1 MHWHLQQNVRQ
12 LVVEEILKIIEVE
25 ELQND
30 ENLAKLDIFLK
41 KHSFHST
48 ALIARLIILK
58 NIGSVRYVSELRKC
72 ALYVQSRKKLFN
84 ILIKNKT
91 KVPLKTNQNFN
102 QKLTML
108 EWIEKIEKK
117 ENNPSF
123 FSAIKTA
130 KKSLDENDDFI
141 TETLAKIY
149 KEQGH
154 YDKAIDAF
162 EKLILKFPEKS
173 TLFAS
178 QISDINK
185 IK

>member
-1 MHWHLQQNVRQ
+1 M
-12 LVVEEILKIIEVE
+12 VVEEIFKIIEVE

-58 NIGSVRYVSELRKC
+58 NNGSVRYISELRKC
-72 ALYVQSRKKLFN
+72 ALYVQSRKKLFK

-91 KVPLKTNQNFN
+91 KVFVEPHQNFN
-102 QKLTML
+102 QKLTIL
-108 EWIEKIEKK
+108 EWIEKIEEKK
-117 ENNPSF
+117 ENPSF
-123 FSAIKTA
+123 FSATETA
-130 KKSLDENDDFI
+130 KKSLSENDDFI

-154 YDKAIDAF
+154 FDKAINAF
-162 EKLILKFPEKS
+162 EKLILKFPEKN

-178 QISDINK
+178 QINEIKK

>member
-1 MHWHLQQNVRQ
+1 M
-12 LVVEEILKIIEVE
+12 VVEEIFKIIEVE

-58 NIGSVRYVSELRKC
+58 NIGSVRYTSELKKC
-72 ALYVQSRKKLFN
+72 ALYVQSRKKIFK
-84 ILIKNKT
+84 ILIENKT
-91 KVPLKTNQNFN
+91 KVFVEPNQNFN

-108 EWIEKIEKK
+108 EWIEKIEEKK
-117 ENNPSF
+117 ENPSF
-123 FSAIKTA
+123 FSATETA
-130 KKSLDENDDFI
+130 KKSLSENDDFI
-141 TETLAKIY
+141 TETLANIY

-154 YDKAIDAF
+154 FDKAIDAF
-162 EKLILKFPEKS
+162 EKLILKFPEKN

-178 QISDINK
+178 QISDIKK

>member
-1 MHWHLQQNVRQ
+1 
-12 LVVEEILKIIEVE
+12 
-25 ELQND
+25 
-30 ENLAKLDIFLK
+30 
-41 KHSFHST
+41 
-48 ALIARLIILK
+48 
-58 NIGSVRYVSELRKC
+58 
-72 ALYVQSRKKLFN
+72 
-84 ILIKNKT
+84 
-91 KVPLKTNQNFN
+91 
-102 QKLTML
+102 ML

-117 ENNPSF
+117 EDIPSF
-123 FSAIKTA
+123 FSAIETA

-154 YDKAIDAF
+154 YDKAINAF

-178 QISDINK
+178 QISEINK

>member
-1 MHWHLQQNVRQ
+1 M
-12 LVVEEILKIIEVE
+12 VVEEIFKIIEVE

-58 NIGSVRYVSELRKC
+58 NISSVRYISELRKC
-72 ALYVQSRKKLFN
+72 ALYVQSRKKLFK

-91 KVPLKTNQNFN
+91 KVFVETNQNFN

-108 EWIEKIEKK
+108 EWIEKIEEKK
-117 ENNPSF
+117 ENPSF
-123 FSAIKTA
+123 FSATETA
-130 KKSLDENDDFI
+130 KKSLSENDDFI

-154 YDKAIDAF
+154 FDKAIDAF
-162 EKLILKFPEKS
+162 EKLILKFPEKN

-178 QISDINK
+178 QISDIKK

>member
-1 MHWHLQQNVRQ
+1 
-12 LVVEEILKIIEVE
+12 
-25 ELQND
+25 
-30 ENLAKLDIFLK
+30 
-41 KHSFHST
+41 
-48 ALIARLIILK
+48 
-58 NIGSVRYVSELRKC
+58 
-72 ALYVQSRKKLFN
+72 
-84 ILIKNKT
+84 
-91 KVPLKTNQNFN
+91 
-102 QKLTML
+102 ML

>member
-1 MHWHLQQNVRQ
+1 MVI
-12 LVVEEILKIIEVE
+12 EEIFKIIEVE

-30 ENLAKLDIFLK
+30 ENLAKLDIFLE

-48 ALIARLIILK
+48 ALIARLVILK
-58 NIGSVRYVSELRKC
+58 NIGSVRYISELRKC
-72 ALYVQSRKKLFN
+72 ALYVQSRKKLFK

-91 KVPLKTNQNFN
+91 KVFVEPNQNFN
-102 QKLTML
+102 QKLTIL
-108 EWIEKIEKK
+108 EWIEKIEEKK
-117 ENNPSF
+117 ENPSF
-123 FSAIKTA
+123 FSATETA
-130 KKSLDENDDFI
+130 KKSLSENDDFI

-154 YDKAIDAF
+154 FDKAIDAF
-162 EKLILKFPEKS
+162 EKLILKFPEKN

-178 QISDINK
+178 QINEIKK

>member
-1 MHWHLQQNVRQ
+1 M
-12 LVVEEILKIIEVE
+12 VVEEIFKIIEVE

-58 NIGSVRYVSELRKC
+58 NISSVRYISELRKC
-72 ALYVQSRKKLFN
+72 ALYVQSRKKLFK

-91 KVPLKTNQNFN
+91 KVFVEPNQNFN

-108 EWIEKIEKK
+108 EWIEKIEEKK
-117 ENNPSF
+117 ENPSF
-123 FSAIKTA
+123 FSATETA
-130 KKSLDENDDFI
+130 KKSLSENDDFI

-154 YDKAIDAF
+154 FDKAIDAF
-162 EKLILKFPEKS
+162 EKLILKFPEKN

-178 QISDINK
+178 QISDIKK

>member
-1 MHWHLQQNVRQ
+1 M
-12 LVVEEILKIIEVE
+12 VVEEIFKIIEVE

-58 NIGSVRYVSELRKC
+58 NIGSVRYISELRKC
-72 ALYVQSRKKLFN
+72 ALYVQSRKKLFK

-91 KVPLKTNQNFN
+91 KVFVEPYQNFN
-102 QKLTML
+102 QKLTIL
-108 EWIEKIEKK
+108 EWIEKIEEKK
-117 ENNPSF
+117 ENPSF
-123 FSAIKTA
+123 FSATETA
-130 KKSLDENDDFI
+130 KKSLSENDDFI

-154 YDKAIDAF
+154 FDKAINAF
-162 EKLILKFPEKS
+162 EKLILKFPEKN

-178 QISDINK
+178 QINEIKK

>member
-1 MHWHLQQNVRQ
+1 M
-12 LVVEEILKIIEVE
+12 VVEEIFKIIEVE

-58 NIGSVRYVSELRKC
+58 NIGSVRYISELRKC
-72 ALYVQSRKKLFN
+72 ALHVQSRKKLFK
-84 ILIKNKT
+84 ILVKNKT
-91 KVPLKTNQNFN
+91 KVFVEPYQNFN
-102 QKLTML
+102 QKLTIL
-108 EWIEKIEKK
+108 EWIEKIEEKK
-117 ENNPSF
+117 ENPSF
-123 FSAIKTA
+123 FSATETA
-130 KKSLDENDDFI
+130 KKSLSENDDFI

-154 YDKAIDAF
+154 FDKAINAF
-162 EKLILKFPEKS
+162 EKLILKFPEKN

-178 QISDINK
+178 QINEIKK

>member
-1 MHWHLQQNVRQ
+1 M
-12 LVVEEILKIIEVE
+12 VVKEIFKIIEVE

-58 NIGSVRYVSELRKC
+58 NIGSVRYISELRKC
-72 ALYVQSRKKLFN
+72 ALYVQSRKKLFK
-84 ILIKNKT
+84 ILNKNKT
-91 KVPLKTNQNFN
+91 KVFVEPYQNFN
-102 QKLTML
+102 QKLTIL
-108 EWIEKIEKK
+108 EWIEKIEEKK
-117 ENNPSF
+117 ENPSF
-123 FSAIKTA
+123 FSATETA
-130 KKSLDENDDFI
+130 KKSLSENDDFI

-154 YDKAIDAF
+154 FDKAINAF
-162 EKLILKFPEKS
+162 EKLILKFPEKK
-173 TLFAS
+173 TLFAT
-178 QISDINK
+178 QINEIKK

>member
-1 MHWHLQQNVRQ
+1 MVT
-12 LVVEEILKIIEVE
+12 EEIFKIIEVE

-30 ENLAKLDIFLK
+30 ENLTKLDIFLK

-48 ALIARLIILK
+48 ALIARLIVLK
-58 NIGSVRYVSELRKC
+58 NIGSVRYISELRKC
-72 ALYVQSRKKLFN
+72 ALYVQSRKKLFE

-91 KVPLKTNQNFN
+91 KVFVKPHQNFD

-108 EWIEKIEKK
+108 EWIEKIEEKK
-117 ENNPSF
+117 EKPTF
-123 FSAIKTA
+123 FSATETA
-130 KKSLDENDDFI
+130 KKSLSENDDFI

-154 YDKAIDAF
+154 FDKAIDAF
-162 EKLILKFPEKS
+162 EKLILKFPEKN

-178 QISDINK
+178 QISDIKK

>member
-1 MHWHLQQNVRQ
+1 M
-12 LVVEEILKIIEVE
+12 VVEEIFKIIEVE
-25 ELQND
+25 ELQNN

-58 NIGSVRYVSELRKC
+58 NIDSVRYTSELRKC
-72 ALYVQSRKKLFN
+72 ALFVQSRKKLFK
-84 ILIKNKT
+84 ILTKNKS
-91 KVPLKTNQNFN
+91 KVFVEPKQNFN
-102 QKLTML
+102 QKLTIL
-108 EWIEKIEKK
+108 EWIEKIEEKK
-117 ENNPSF
+117 ENPSF
-123 FSAIKTA
+123 FSANETA
-130 KKSLDENDDFI
+130 KKSLSENDDFI

-154 YDKAIDAF
+154 FDKAINAF
-162 EKLILKFPEKS
+162 EKLILKFPEKN

-178 QISDINK
+178 QISDIKK

>member
-1 MHWHLQQNVRQ
+1 M
-12 LVVEEILKIIEVE
+12 VVEEIFKIIEVE

-58 NIGSVRYVSELRKC
+58 NIGSVRYISELRKC
-72 ALYVQSRKKLFN
+72 ALYVQSRKKLFK
-84 ILIKNKT
+84 ILIKNKS
-91 KVPLKTNQNFN
+91 KVFVEPNQNFN

-108 EWIEKIEKK
+108 EWIEKIEEKK
-117 ENNPSF
+117 ENPSF
-123 FSAIKTA
+123 FSATETA
-130 KKSLDENDDFI
+130 KKSLSENDDFI

-154 YDKAIDAF
+154 FDKAIDAF
-162 EKLILKFPEKS
+162 EKLILKFPEKN

-178 QISDINK
+178 QISDIKK

>member
-12 LVVEEILKIIEVE
+12 LVVEEIFKIIEVE

-30 ENLAKLDIFLK
+30 ENLAKLDAFLK

-72 ALYVQSRKKLFN
+72 ALYVQSK
-84 ILIKNKT
+84 
-91 KVPLKTNQNFN
+91 
-102 QKLTML
+102 
-108 EWIEKIEKK
+108 KIEKK

-123 FSAIKTA
+123 FSAIETA

>member
-1 MHWHLQQNVRQ
+1 MVT
-12 LVVEEILKIIEVE
+12 EEIFKIIEVE

-30 ENLAKLDIFLK
+30 ENLTKLDIFLK

-48 ALIARLIILK
+48 ALIARLIVLK
-58 NIGSVRYVSELRKC
+58 NIGSVRYISELRKC
-72 ALYVQSRKKLFN
+72 ALYVQSRKKLFK

-91 KVPLKTNQNFN
+91 KVFVKPYQNFD

-108 EWIEKIEKK
+108 EWIEKIEEKK
-117 ENNPSF
+117 EKPTF
-123 FSAIKTA
+123 FSATETA
-130 KKSLDENDDFI
+130 KKSLSENDDFI

-154 YDKAIDAF
+154 FDKAIDAF
-162 EKLILKFPEKS
+162 EKLILKFPEKN

-178 QISDINK
+178 QISDIKK

>member
-1 MHWHLQQNVRQ
+1 M
-12 LVVEEILKIIEVE
+12 VVEEIFKIIEVE

-30 ENLAKLDIFLK
+30 ENLTKLDIFLK

-48 ALIARLIILK
+48 ALIARLIVLK
-58 NIGSVRYVSELRKC
+58 NIGSVRYISELRKC
-72 ALYVQSRKKLFN
+72 ALYVQSRKKLFK

-91 KVPLKTNQNFN
+91 KVFVKPYQNFD

-108 EWIEKIEKK
+108 EWIEKIEEKK
-117 ENNPSF
+117 EKPTF
-123 FSAIKTA
+123 FSATETA
-130 KKSLDENDDFI
+130 KKSLSENDDFI

-154 YDKAIDAF
+154 FDKAIDAF
-162 EKLILKFPEKS
+162 EKLILKFPEKN

-178 QISDINK
+178 QISEIKK

>member
-1 MHWHLQQNVRQ
+1 M
-12 LVVEEILKIIEVE
+12 VVEEIFKIIEVE

-58 NIGSVRYVSELRKC
+58 NIGSVRYISELRKC
-72 ALYVQSRKKLFN
+72 ALYVQSRKKLFK

-91 KVPLKTNQNFN
+91 KVFVEPHQNFN
-102 QKLTML
+102 QKLTIL
-108 EWIEKIEKK
+108 EWIEKIEEKK
-117 ENNPSF
+117 ENPNF
-123 FSAIKTA
+123 FSATETA
-130 KKSLDENDDFI
+130 KKSLSENDDFI

-154 YDKAIDAF
+154 FDKAINAF
-162 EKLILKFPEKS
+162 EKLILKFPEKK
-173 TLFAS
+173 TLFAT
-178 QISDINK
+178 QINEIKK

>member
-1 MHWHLQQNVRQ
+1 M
-12 LVVEEILKIIEVE
+12 VVEEIFKIIEIE

-41 KHSFHST
+41 KHKFHST

-58 NIGSVRYVSELRKC
+58 NIGSVRYTSELKKC
-72 ALYVQSRKKLFN
+72 ALYVQSRKKIFKT
-84 ILIKNKT
+84 LIKNKT
-91 KVPLKTNQNFN
+91 KVFVEPNQNFN

-108 EWIEKIEKK
+108 EWIEKIEEKK
-117 ENNPSF
+117 ENPSF
-123 FSAIKTA
+123 FSATETA
-130 KKSLDENDDFI
+130 KKSLSENDDFI
-141 TETLAKIY
+141 TETLANIY

-154 YDKAIDAF
+154 FDKAIDAF
-162 EKLILKFPEKS
+162 EKLILKFPEKN

-178 QISDINK
+178 QISEINK

>member
-1 MHWHLQQNVRQ
+1 M
-12 LVVEEILKIIEVE
+12 VVEEIFKIIEVE

-30 ENLAKLDIFLK
+30 ENLAKLDIFLN

-58 NIGSVRYVSELRKC
+58 NIGSVRYISELRKC
-72 ALYVQSRKKLFN
+72 ALYVQSRKKLFK

-91 KVPLKTNQNFN
+91 KVFVEPYQNFN
-102 QKLTML
+102 QKLTIL
-108 EWIEKIEKK
+108 EWIEKIEEKK
-117 ENNPSF
+117 ENPSF
-123 FSAIKTA
+123 FSATETA
-130 KKSLDENDDFI
+130 KKSLSENDDFI
-141 TETLAKIY
+141 TDTLAKIY

-154 YDKAIDAF
+154 FDKAINEF
-162 EKLILKFPEKS
+162 EKLILKFPEKN

-178 QISDINK
+178 QINEIKK

>member
-1 MHWHLQQNVRQ
+1 MNWVIFINFRISFL
-12 LVVEEILKIIEVE
+12 
-25 ELQND
+25 
-30 ENLAKLDIFLK
+30 FLK
-41 KHSFHST
+41 CRIRLEGNLSGVDTLST
-48 ALIARLIILK
+48 FVVNA
-58 NIGSVRYVSELRKC
+58 
-72 ALYVQSRKKLFN
+72 
-84 ILIKNKT
+84 
-91 KVPLKTNQNFN
+91 
-102 QKLTML
+102 
-108 EWIEKIEKK
+108 
-117 ENNPSF
+117 
-123 FSAIKTA
+123 
-130 KKSLDENDDFI
+130 FI

>member
-1 MHWHLQQNVRQ
+1 M
-12 LVVEEILKIIEVE
+12 VVEEIFKIIEVE

-58 NIGSVRYVSELRKC
+58 NISSVRYISELRKC
-72 ALYVQSRKKLFN
+72 ALYVQSRKKLFK

-91 KVPLKTNQNFN
+91 KVFVEPHQNFN
-102 QKLTML
+102 QKLTIL
-108 EWIEKIEKK
+108 EWIEKIEEKK
-117 ENNPSF
+117 ENPSF
-123 FSAIKTA
+123 FSATETA
-130 KKSLDENDDFI
+130 KKSLSENDDFI

-154 YDKAIDAF
+154 FDKAIDAF
-162 EKLILKFPEKS
+162 EKLILKFPEKN

-178 QISDINK
+178 QISDIKK

>member
-1 MHWHLQQNVRQ
+1 M
-12 LVVEEILKIIEVE
+12 VVEEIFKIIEVE

-58 NIGSVRYVSELRKC
+58 NIGSVRYISELRKC
-72 ALYVQSRKKLFN
+72 ALYVQSRKKLFK

-91 KVPLKTNQNFN
+91 KVFVEPHQNFN
-102 QKLTML
+102 QKLTIL
-108 EWIEKIEKK
+108 EWIEKIEEKK
-117 ENNPSF
+117 ENPSF
-123 FSAIKTA
+123 FSATETA
-130 KKSLDENDDFI
+130 KKSLSENDDFI

-154 YDKAIDAF
+154 FDKAINAF
-162 EKLILKFPEKS
+162 EKLILKFPEKK
-173 TLFAS
+173 TLFAN
-178 QISDINK
+178 QINEIKK

>member
-1 MHWHLQQNVRQ
+1 MVT
-12 LVVEEILKIIEVE
+12 EEIFKIIEVE

-30 ENLAKLDIFLK
+30 ENLTKLDIFLK

-48 ALIARLIILK
+48 ALIARLIVLK
-58 NIGSVRYVSELRKC
+58 NIGSVRYISELRKC
-72 ALYVQSRKKLFN
+72 ALYVQSRKKLFK

-91 KVPLKTNQNFN
+91 KVFVKPHQNFD

-108 EWIEKIEKK
+108 EWIEKIEEKK
-117 ENNPSF
+117 EKPTF
-123 FSAIKTA
+123 FSATETA
-130 KKSLDENDDFI
+130 KKSLSENDDFI

-154 YDKAIDAF
+154 FDKAIDAF
-162 EKLILKFPEKS
+162 EKLILKFPEKN

-178 QISDINK
+178 QISEIKK

>member
-1 MHWHLQQNVRQ
+1 M
-12 LVVEEILKIIEVE
+12 VVKEIFKIIEVE

-58 NIGSVRYVSELRKC
+58 NIGSVRYISELRKC
-72 ALYVQSRKKLFN
+72 ALYVQSRKKLFK

-91 KVPLKTNQNFN
+91 KVFVEPYQNFN
-102 QKLTML
+102 QKLTIL
-108 EWIEKIEKK
+108 EWIEKIEEKK
-117 ENNPSF
+117 ENPSF
-123 FSAIKTA
+123 FSATETA
-130 KKSLDENDDFI
+130 KKSLSENDDFI

-154 YDKAIDAF
+154 FDKAINAF
-162 EKLILKFPEKS
+162 EKLILKFPEKN

-178 QISDINK
+178 QINEIKK

>member
-1 MHWHLQQNVRQ
+1 M
-12 LVVEEILKIIEVE
+12 VVEEIFKIIEVE

-58 NIGSVRYVSELRKC
+58 NIGSVRYISELRKC
-72 ALYVQSRKKLFN
+72 ALYVQSRKKLFK

-91 KVPLKTNQNFN
+91 KVFVEPHQNFN
-102 QKLTML
+102 QKLTIL
-108 EWIEKIEKK
+108 EWIEKIEEKK
-117 ENNPSF
+117 ENPSF
-123 FSAIKTA
+123 FSATETA
-130 KKSLDENDDFI
+130 KKSLSENDDFI

-154 YDKAIDAF
+154 FDKAINAF
-162 EKLILKFPEKS
+162 EKLILKFPEKNA
-173 TLFAS
+173 LFAS
-178 QISDINK
+178 QINEIKK

>member
-1 MHWHLQQNVRQ
+1 M
-12 LVVEEILKIIEVE
+12 VVEEIFKIIEVE

-41 KHSFHST
+41 KNSFHST

-58 NIGSVRYVSELRKC
+58 NIGSVRYISELRKC
-72 ALYVQSRKKLFN
+72 ALDVQSRKKLIK

-91 KVPLKTNQNFN
+91 KVFVEPYQNFN
-102 QKLTML
+102 QKLTIL
-108 EWIEKIEKK
+108 EWIEKIEEKK
-117 ENNPSF
+117 ENPSF
-123 FSAIKTA
+123 FSATETA
-130 KKSLDENDDFI
+130 KKSLSENDDFI

-154 YDKAIDAF
+154 FDKAINAF
-162 EKLILKFPEKS
+162 EKLILKFPEKK
-173 TLFAS
+173 TLFATK
-178 QISDINK
+178 INEIKK

>member
-1 MHWHLQQNVRQ
+1 MVI
-12 LVVEEILKIIEVE
+12 EEIFKIIEVE

-58 NIGSVRYVSELRKC
+58 NIGSVRYISELRKC
-72 ALYVQSRKKLFN
+72 ALYVQSRKKLFK

-91 KVPLKTNQNFN
+91 KVFVEPYQNFN
-102 QKLTML
+102 QKLTIL
-108 EWIEKIEKK
+108 EWIEKIEEKK
-117 ENNPSF
+117 ENPSF
-123 FSAIKTA
+123 FSATETA
-130 KKSLDENDDFI
+130 KKSLSENDDFI

-154 YDKAIDAF
+154 FDKAINAF
-162 EKLILKFPEKS
+162 EKLILKFPEKN

-178 QISDINK
+178 QINEIKK

>member
-1 MHWHLQQNVRQ
+1 M
-12 LVVEEILKIIEVE
+12 VVEEIFKIIEVE

-58 NIGSVRYVSELRKC
+58 NIDSVRYTSELRKC
-72 ALYVQSRKKLFN
+72 ALYVQSRKKLFK

-91 KVPLKTNQNFN
+91 KVFVEPNQNFN
-102 QKLTML
+102 QKLTIL
-108 EWIEKIEKK
+108 EWIEKIEEKK
-117 ENNPSF
+117 ENPSF
-123 FSAIKTA
+123 FSATESA
-130 KKSLDENDDFI
+130 KKSLSENDDFI

-154 YDKAIDAF
+154 FDKAIDAF
-162 EKLILKFPEKS
+162 EKLILKFPEKN

-178 QISDINK
+178 QINDIKK

>member
-1 MHWHLQQNVRQ
+1 
-12 LVVEEILKIIEVE
+12 
-25 ELQND
+25 
-30 ENLAKLDIFLK
+30 
-41 KHSFHST
+41 
-48 ALIARLIILK
+48 
-58 NIGSVRYVSELRKC
+58 
-72 ALYVQSRKKLFN
+72 
-84 ILIKNKT
+84 
-91 KVPLKTNQNFN
+91 
-102 QKLTML
+102 ML

-123 FSAIKTA
+123 FSAIETA

>member
-1 MHWHLQQNVRQ
+1 M
-12 LVVEEILKIIEVE
+12 VVEEIFKIIEVE

-58 NIGSVRYVSELRKC
+58 NTGSVRYISELRKC
-72 ALYVQSRKKLFN
+72 ALYVQSRKKLFK

-91 KVPLKTNQNFN
+91 KVFVEPHQNFN
-102 QKLTML
+102 QKLTIL
-108 EWIEKIEKK
+108 EWIEKIEEKK
-117 ENNPSF
+117 ENPSF
-123 FSAIKTA
+123 FSATETA
-130 KKSLDENDDFI
+130 KKSLSENDDFI

-154 YDKAIDAF
+154 FDKAINAF
-162 EKLILKFPEKS
+162 EKLILKFPEKK
-173 TLFAS
+173 TLFAT
-178 QISDINK
+178 QINEINK